1 MTSRYLS
8 ASKIVTIDP
17 TAYTYP
23 IKVSDGPGTTYSTV
37 DTTGLQCVYGAAQA
51 FFTYTG
57 FETVNSPASAIV
69 LDGVQVL
76 KVQQAGPGN
85 PSFSTLANAQ
95 TWCQNL
101 LNALRAHGPDYIR
114 GLMPTPPA
122 FFEYSRAGSP
132 LFACGSGRPSLR
144 SLWSGAEGA
153 KTLGRGMVVLG
164 QLPSRLLVRPA
175 PVFTA
180 FRGLLMGQ
188 AKGGAVTESASVLD
202 GDPHTCLRL
211 TQNVQT
217 RRCGSAR
224 NHLIDAGYD

>member
-51 FFTYTG
+51 FFGYTG
-57 FETVNSPASAIV
+57 LSTVNSPASAIV

-101 LNALRAHGPDYIR
+101 LNGLRAHG
-114 GLMPTPPA
+114 
-122 FFEYSRAGSP
+122 
-132 LFACGSGRPSLR
+132 
-144 SLWSGAEGA
+144 
-153 KTLGRGMVVLG
+153 
-164 QLPSRLLVRPA
+164 
-175 PVFTA
+175 
-180 FRGLLMGQ
+180 
-188 AKGGAVTESASVLD
+188 
-202 GDPHTCLRL
+202 
-211 TQNVQT
+211 
-217 RRCGSAR
+217 
-224 NHLIDAGYD
+224 LIT